1 MYGKRI
7 NECDTGMLPLQKTQQ
22 VLALIALI
30 GSLLGNFYLAYAKPT
45 SDISD
50 IRSELKIIN
59 YRLERIDKK
68 IGL

>member
-7 NECDTGMLPLQKTQQ
+7 KGYSDDVLPLQKTQQ
-22 VLALIALI
+22 VLALVALI
-30 GSLLGNFYLAYAKPT
+30 CSMLGNFYLAYAKPT

-68 IGL
+68 VGL